1 MPQSKDTEYWM
12 DKKTWMRDMLPKG
25 DPPQK
30 KKTYTDW
37 KWMTG
42 KKYSKQTDRGKK
54 GRVAI
59 LTSNKIDFKIK
70 AIKRDTEGH
79 FTILKGRIHQEDIN
93 VVNVYAP
100 NIGAPK
106 YMRKI
111 LDDLKKDIDT
121 TQL

>member
-1 MPQSKDTEYWM
+1 
-12 DKKTWMRDMLPKG
+12 
-25 DPPQK
+25 
-30 KKTYTDW
+30 
-37 KWMTG
+37 MTG
-42 KKYSKQTDRGKK
+42 KKYSKQTDRGEK

-106 YMRKI
+106 YIRKI
-111 LDDLKKDIDT
+111 LDDFKKDIDT